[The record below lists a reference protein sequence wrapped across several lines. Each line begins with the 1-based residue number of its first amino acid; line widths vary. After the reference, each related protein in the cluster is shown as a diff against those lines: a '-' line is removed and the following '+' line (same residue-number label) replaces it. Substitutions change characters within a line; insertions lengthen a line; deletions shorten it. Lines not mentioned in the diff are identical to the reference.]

1 MSGFYFTETEMVVSC
16 LIFFIC
22 YLRESHIGTFHFG
35 GILKDGHFE
44 VTQVTTNKYSSDTV
58 GPEF

>member
-1 MSGFYFTETEMVVSC
+1 MVVSC
-16 LIFFIC
+16 LIFLIC

-35 GILKDGHFE
+35 GILRNGHFE